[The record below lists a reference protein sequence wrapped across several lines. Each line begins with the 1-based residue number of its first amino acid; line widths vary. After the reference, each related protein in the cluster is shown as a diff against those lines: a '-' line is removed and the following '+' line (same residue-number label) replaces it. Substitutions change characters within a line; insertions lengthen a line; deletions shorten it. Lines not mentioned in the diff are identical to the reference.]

1 MDKIALDLGFIQI
14 YWYSIFIFLGFLIG
28 SSIFYFEAKKQKLS
42 EELITNLI
50 FYIVIF
56 SLLGARLY
64 YVIFNLSYYLSNPL
78 KIFAVWEGGLAI
90 HGGIVAALF
99 FLIYYCRKH
108 NINIYKLVDIIV
120 LGLIIGQAIGRWG
133 NFFNQEAYGK
143 ITTYE
148 NLSFLHIPQFIIN
161 NMYILGKYRQPT
173 FLYESLSCTIGF
185 IIMLLVR
192 KLYKRLQVK
201 DLTAFYLI
209 WYGLTRL
216 IIEYFRSDSLML
228 GKIKIAMLVSSLF
241 IIVGLFLALKNMLSK
256 EKHNYQKTDIY
267 LKKLKN

>member
-1 MDKIALDLGFIQI
+1 
-14 YWYSIFIFLGFLIG
+14 
-28 SSIFYFEAKKQKLS
+28 
-42 EELITNLI
+42 
-50 FYIVIF
+50 
-56 SLLGARLY
+56 
-64 YVIFNLSYYLSNPL
+64 
-78 KIFAVWEGGLAI
+78 
-90 HGGIVAALF
+90 
-99 FLIYYCRKH
+99 
-108 NINIYKLVDIIV
+108 
-120 LGLIIGQAIGRWG
+120 
-133 NFFNQEAYGK
+133 
-143 ITTYE
+143 
-148 NLSFLHIPQFIIN
+148 
-161 NMYILGKYRQPT
+161 
-173 FLYESLSCTIGF
+173 
-185 IIMLLVR
+185 MLLVR